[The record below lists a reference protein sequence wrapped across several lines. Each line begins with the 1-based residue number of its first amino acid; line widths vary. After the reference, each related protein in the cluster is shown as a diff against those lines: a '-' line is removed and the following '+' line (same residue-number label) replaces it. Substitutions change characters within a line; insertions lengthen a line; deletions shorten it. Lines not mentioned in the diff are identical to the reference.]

1 MDTSTKS
8 VSASVAIPEGVRMT
22 VSGSLVRVE
31 GAKGRV
37 EKDFSHTPAVFRLGD
52 GGLVIEVPGRS
63 RRSKALLGTIKSHIE
78 GMIVGVTKGYT
89 YRLKIISSHFPIT
102 VKVEGR
108 RVSIENFIGE
118 RYKRYAEI
126 VGETTV
132 KVKEEDV
139 IVSGPDK
146 EAVGQ
151 TAANIENA
159 CKISRKD
166 PRKFLDGIYIYQK
179 EVGLA

>member
-1 MDTSTKS
+1 
-8 VSASVAIPEGVRMT
+8 VIIPVK
-22 VSGSLVRVE
+22 VKLSLSGSVVNVE
-31 GAKGRV
+31 GEKGRV
-37 EKDFSHTPAVFRLGD
+37 EKDFSHTPAVFRLED
-52 GGLVIEVPGRS
+52 GVLTVEVPGRS
-63 RRSKALLGTIKSHIE
+63 RRSRALLGTITSHIK
-78 GMIVGVTKGYT
+78 GMIVGVTQGYT

-118 RYKRYAEI
+118 RHKRYAEI
-126 VGETTV
+126 VGGTTV
-132 KVKEEDV
+132 KVKDEDV

-159 CKISRKD
+159 CKITRRD
-166 PRKFLDGIYIYQK
+166 LRKFLDGIYIYQK
-179 EVGLA
+179 EVGSG